1 MGMTL
6 NIWQV
11 IWLIG
16 CCLTLKF
23 SVMNRAR
30 ILVVFLLLIV
40 VLAGCQRRVTRIDTT
55 TPIDL
60 SGRWNDTDSR
70 LVAQEMVNDV
80 LNRPWLTR
88 FETRNDRQPVLIVA
102 DVRNRTHEHI
112 DSETFMRNMERELLN
127 SGMIRLVQGREF
139 RELVREE
146 RGDQQAFASPET
158 MAQWQRELGADF
170 MFTGT
175 INSIV
180 DQQSRQRVIFYQVNL
195 ELTDMETN
203 EKVWIGEKQIR
214 KLITN

>member
-1 MGMTL
+1 MMRT
-6 NIWQV
+6 
-11 IWLIG
+11 
-16 CCLTLKF
+16 
-23 SVMNRAR
+23 R
-30 ILVVFLLLIV
+30 IVLAVLLIAM
-40 VLAGCQRRVTRIDTT
+40 LAGCQRKVTRLDTT
-55 TPIDL
+55 STVDL
-60 SGRWNDTDSR
+60 SGRWNDSDSR

-80 LNRPWLTR
+80 LNRPWLGR
-88 FETRNDRQPVLIVA
+88 FNSRHDRPPVLIVA

-112 DSETFMRNMERELLN
+112 DAETFMRNMERELLN

-139 RELVREE
+139 RELIRDERE
-146 RGDQQAFASPET
+146 DQNVFASPET
-158 MAQWQRELGADF
+158 MARWKRELGADY

-180 DQQSRQRVIFYQVNL
+180 DQQGRQRVVFYQVNL

>member
-1 MGMTL
+1 M
-6 NIWQV
+6 I
-11 IWLIG
+11 
-16 CCLTLKF
+16 
-23 SVMNRAR
+23 
-30 ILVVFLLLIV
+30 IL
-40 VLAGCQRRVTRIDTT
+40 LAGCQRRVTRLDTT
-55 TPIDL
+55 TTYDL
-60 SGRWNDTDSR
+60 SGRWNDSDSR
-70 LVAQEMVNDV
+70 LVAREMVDDV
-80 LNRPWLTR
+80 LGRPWLAR
-88 FETRNDRQPVLIVA
+88 FETSNDRQPVLIVA

-127 SGMIRLVQGREF
+127 SGMVRLVQGREF

-158 MAQWQRELGADF
+158 MAQWQRELGADY

-180 DQQSRQRVIFYQVNL
+180 DQQGRQRVVFYQVNI

>member
-1 MGMTL
+1 MRRANVL
-6 NIWQV
+6 A
-11 IWLIG
+11 LI
-16 CCLTLKF
+16 
-23 SVMNRAR
+23 A
-30 ILVVFLLLIV
+30 LIV
-40 VLAGCQRRVTRIDTT
+40 VLAGCQRSVTRIDTT
-55 TPIDL
+55 TPVDL

-70 LVAQEMVNDV
+70 LVAEEMINDV

-112 DSETFMRNMERELLN
+112 DAETFMRNMERELLN
-127 SGMIRLVQGREF
+127 SGQVRLVQGREF
-139 RELVREE
+139 RELIREE
-146 RGDQQAFASPET
+146 RGDQQVFASPET
-158 MAQWQRELGADF
+158 MAQWQRELGADY

-180 DQQSRQRVIFYQVNL
+180 DQQGRQRVIFYQVNL

-214 KLITN
+214 KVVTN

>member
-1 MGMTL
+1 
-6 NIWQV
+6 
-11 IWLIG
+11 
-16 CCLTLKF
+16 
-23 SVMNRAR
+23 MNRTR
-30 ILVVFLLLIV
+30 ILIVLLGFIV
-40 VLAGCQRRVTRIDTT
+40 LTGCQRRVTRLDTT
-55 TPIDL
+55 TTIDL
-60 SGRWNDTDSR
+60 SGRWNDSDSR
-70 LVAQEMVNDV
+70 MVAQEMVNDV
-80 LNRPWLTR
+80 LNRPWLAR
-88 FETRNDRQPVLIVA
+88 FEARNDRQPVLIVA

-158 MAQWQRELGADF
+158 MAQWQRELGADY

-180 DQQSRQRVIFYQVNL
+180 DQQGRQRIIFYQVNL

>member
-1 MGMTL
+1 MKSL
-6 NIWQV
+6 RF
-11 IWLIG
+11 IG
-16 CCLTLKF
+16 
-23 SVMNRAR
+23 
-30 ILVVFLLLIV
+30 ILVLIIL
-40 VLAGCQRRVTRIDTT
+40 LAGCQRRVTRLDTT
-55 TPIDL
+55 TTYDL
-60 SGRWNDTDSR
+60 SGRWNDSDSR
-70 LVAQEMVNDV
+70 LVAREMVDDV
-80 LNRPWLTR
+80 LGRPWLAR
-88 FETRNDRQPVLIVA
+88 FEAREDRRPVLIVA

-127 SGMIRLVQGREF
+127 SGMVRLVQGREF

-158 MAQWQRELGADF
+158 MAQWQRELGADY

-180 DQQSRQRVIFYQVNL
+180 DQQGRQRVVFYQVNI